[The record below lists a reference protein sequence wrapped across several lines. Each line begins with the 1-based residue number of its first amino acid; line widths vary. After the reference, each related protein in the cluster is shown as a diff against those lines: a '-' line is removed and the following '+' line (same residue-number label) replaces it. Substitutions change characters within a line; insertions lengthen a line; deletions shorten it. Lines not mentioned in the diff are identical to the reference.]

1 MGHKKR
7 SKPERLAAKLLSI
20 RQKLGLSQS
29 QLAKRLAFKINRCVP
44 RVSEFERGVRE
55 PDYPLLLSYAR
66 LIGIS
71 TDVLIDD
78 NLNLPETIKLTSDDE
93 PDPTLLTRNLTANQ

>member
-1 MGHKKR
+1 MGNKR
-7 SKPERLAAKLLSI
+7 SKPERLAGKLRAI

-29 QLAKRLAFKINRCVP
+29 QIAKRLDFKIKMCVP
-44 RVSEFERGVRE
+44 RISEFEHGIRE
-55 PDYPLLLSYAR
+55 PDYSLLLSYAR

-78 NLNLPETIKLTSDDE
+78 NLNLPETIKLISDDQL
-93 PDPTLLTRNLTANQ
+93 DPTLLTRKLTVNQ

>member
-1 MGHKKR
+1 MGNKR
-7 SKPERLAAKLLSI
+7 SKPERLAGKLLAI

-29 QLAKRLAFKINRCVP
+29 QIAKRLDFKIKMCVP
-44 RVSEFERGVRE
+44 RISEFEHGVRN

-78 NLNLPETIKLTSDDE
+78 NLNLPETIKLTSDDQL
-93 PDPTLLTRNLTANQ
+93 DSTLLTRNVTASQ

>member
-7 SKPERLAAKLLSI
+7 STPQRLAAKLLAI
-20 RQKLGLSQS
+20 RQKLGMSQS
-29 QLAKRLAFKINRCVP
+29 QIAKRLDFNIKVIVP
-44 RVSEFERGVRE
+44 RISEFEHGVRE

-71 TDVLIDD
+71 TDLLIDD
-78 NLNLPETIKLTSDDE
+78 NLDLPETIRLKRRPSK
-93 PDPTLLTRNLTANQ
+93 